1 MYKYIQK
8 ILAFKMSPQMIS
20 KWVLKELQH
29 LDSFVNDHA
38 NKVREAKFFRLSI

>member
-29 LDSFVNDHA
+29 LDSFVNDHG
-38 NKVREAKFFRLSI
+38 NEVREAKFFRLSI